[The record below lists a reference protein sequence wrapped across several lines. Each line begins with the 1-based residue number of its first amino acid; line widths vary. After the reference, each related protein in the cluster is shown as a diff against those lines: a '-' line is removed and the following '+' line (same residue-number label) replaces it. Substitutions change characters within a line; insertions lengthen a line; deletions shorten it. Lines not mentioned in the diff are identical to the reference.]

1 MPVSSADTLGYEVEV
16 RYDAQLLIGLTNPNN
31 RAAASVNATTL
42 GYAVTDVEADFEI
55 IAGVQYA
62 NDDKR
67 HVNVAIEG
75 VIAKLSM
82 RMNQAGERSKNL
94 VDEYL
99 GRLEQLAM
107 VTGRDRLLP
116 LSKSEL
122 TPSDEAPD
130 GGTKVRPKFDGSR
143 FWRLKPNGPPAGE
156 RDVSLITNT

>member
-1 MPVSSADTLGYEVEV
+1 MALITQVTN
-16 RYDAQLLIGLTNPNN
+16 RYNTQFLIGLTNPNN
-31 RAAASVNATTL
+31 RSASTVATGSTSAIALAA
-42 GYAVTDVEADFEI
+42 TDVEADFEMI
-55 IAGVQYA
+55 CGIVY
-62 NDDKR
+62 DDDDGR
-67 HVNVAIEG
+67 HVAVAVEG

-82 RMNQAGERSKNL
+82 RMNQAGDRSKNL
-94 VDEYL
+94 VDAYTM
-99 GRLEQLAM
+99 RLEQLAM

>member
-1 MPVSSADTLGYEVEV
+1 MALTDEVQG
-16 RYDAQLLIGLTNPNN
+16 RYDTQLLIGLTNPNN
-31 RAAASVNATTL
+31 RAAASINATTL
-42 GYAVTDVEADFEI
+42 NYACTDVEADFEMVAG
-55 IAGVQYA
+55 IAYA

-107 VTGRDRLLP
+107 VTGRNRLMP
-116 LSKSEL
+116 ITKSKL
-122 TPSDEAPD
+122 TPSDESPD
-130 GGTKVRPKFDGSR
+130 GGTKIRPKFDGAR